1 MSAWTKKTIALVI
14 VLALLAV
21 TGGMSMLGT
30 NGSIAVYN
38 ILYAVRQWSEL
49 IALGIA
55 LGLFF
60 YFMPGKFK

>member
-1 MSAWTKKTIALVI
+1 MSAWTKKTISLVI

-21 TGGMSMLGT
+21 TGSMAMLGA
-30 NGSIAVYN
+30 NGSIAIYN

-60 YFMPGKFK
+60 YFMPTKYK